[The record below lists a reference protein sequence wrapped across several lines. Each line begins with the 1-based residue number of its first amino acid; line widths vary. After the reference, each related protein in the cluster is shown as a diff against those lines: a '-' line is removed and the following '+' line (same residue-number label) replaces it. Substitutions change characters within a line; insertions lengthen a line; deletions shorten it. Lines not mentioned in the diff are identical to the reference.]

1 MGIHAVFLTGVY
13 DYYSVEYVNPNS
25 QKLLSAT
32 NGKEG
37 ELLYVVADEGTN
49 DDGIDMKLYR
59 VNLETGAQI
68 RMS

>member
-1 MGIHAVFLTGVY
+1 MGIHAVFITGVY
-13 DYYSVEYVNPNS
+13 DYYSVEYVNPTS

-32 NGKEG
+32 NGKED
-37 ELLYVVADEGTN
+37 ELLYVVADEGIS

-59 VNLETGAQI
+59 ANLETGAQI